1 MVSGG
6 RRQRERAGRRAVRR
20 ARGVEGNNAG
30 VRRRRRACDA
40 NCMPSHCCT
49 ASGFDGNHRK
59 APPSFWTA
67 ASTAPDGSHPTKIVV
82 ALAGSCTRY
91 TVWPSSLSTLSICDE
106 STSAIIRARA
116 FHAQC
121 TAPPAPAG
129 TSVSKPLTGTD
140 ASSDSLGR
148 RSGAGP
154 LADDS
159 ITPTPPDDDCDVGG
173 GGVGAASNADMKS
186 GSSLPPLFREREPPF
201 PDMRLPASCGEPE
214 TRRDRFPARARAK
227 RLLYCDARS
236 VGEPSPE
243 TSILRKEGARGGFAA
258 RSDGWIS
265 QLAAGFLTCSRS
277 VRAPPGARKNS
288 TTS

>member
-1 MVSGG
+1 
-6 RRQRERAGRRAVRR
+6 
-20 ARGVEGNNAG
+20 
-30 VRRRRRACDA
+30 
-40 NCMPSHCCT
+40 MPSHCCT

-201 PDMRLPASCGEPE
+201 PDIRLPASCGEPE
-214 TRRDRFPARARAK
+214 TRRDRFPARARAS

-236 VGEPSPE
+236 AGEPSPE
-243 TSILRKEGARGGFAA
+243 TSIFAQGGARGGFAA
-258 RSDGWIS
+258 RSDGSIS
-265 QLAAGFLTCSRS
+265 SLRSSRAGSLRT
-277 VRAPPGARKNS
+277 RKNS

>member
-1 MVSGG
+1 
-6 RRQRERAGRRAVRR
+6 
-20 ARGVEGNNAG
+20 
-30 VRRRRRACDA
+30 
-40 NCMPSHCCT
+40 MPSHCCT

-154 LADDS
+154 ADDS
-159 ITPTPPDDDCDVGG
+159 ITPILPDDDCDVGG

-201 PDMRLPASCGEPE
+201 PDIRLPASCGEPE

-236 VGEPSPE
+236 AGEPSPE
-243 TSILRKEGARGGFAA
+243 TSIFAQGVPARLRSRVRRLLGSRARHARRGTTGLPTYNRVGFQPSTARGGPEKAQ
-258 RSDGWIS
+258 
-265 QLAAGFLTCSRS
+265 QLRI
-277 VRAPPGARKNS
+277 KEQS
-288 TTS
+288 TREQRFTPRPHRPAEEP

>member
-1 MVSGG
+1 
-6 RRQRERAGRRAVRR
+6 
-20 ARGVEGNNAG
+20 
-30 VRRRRRACDA
+30 
-40 NCMPSHCCT
+40 MPSHCCT

-236 VGEPSPE
+236 AGEPSPE
-243 TSILRKEGARGGFAA
+243 TSIFAQGVPAAASQQGPTAGSRSLELAAPPASNSVTGLTAA
-258 RSDGWIS
+258 RSRRLDLAPRGWIS
-265 QLAAGFLTCSRS
+265 YVQPS